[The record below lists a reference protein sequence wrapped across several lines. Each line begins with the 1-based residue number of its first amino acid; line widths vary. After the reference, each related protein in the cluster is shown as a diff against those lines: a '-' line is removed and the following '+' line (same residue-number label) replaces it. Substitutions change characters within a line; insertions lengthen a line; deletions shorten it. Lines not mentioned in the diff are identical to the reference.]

1 MTATLKLGEQAP
13 DFSLPG
19 TDGRTYTLADIAGPN
34 GAVVAFICN
43 HCPYV
48 KAVAGRMV
56 ADAARLKEAGVG
68 FVAICA
74 NDPVSHPGDSFDNM
88 KAFAEEHAFGFAYL
102 QDEPQTTARA
112 YDAQCTPEF
121 YGIDASGALAYH
133 GRLDQGRTDQ
143 PPPDA
148 RRELVEAMLA
158 VAEGQAAPAEQ
169 IPSVGCS
176 IKWRAA

>member
-1 MTATLKLGEQAP
+1 MATAFQLGDTAP
-13 DFSLPG
+13 DFALPG
-19 TDGRTYTLADIAGPN
+19 TDGRTHALADVAGEN
-34 GAVVAFICN
+34 GTVVAFICN

-48 KAVAGRMV
+48 KAVADRMV

-74 NDPVSHPGDSFDNM
+74 NDATSHPADSFDNM
-88 KAFAEEHAFGFAYL
+88 KLFARKHGFGFPYL

-112 YDAQCTPEF
+112 YDAACTPEF
-121 YGIDASGALAYH
+121 YGLDASGKLAYH

-158 VAEGQAAPAEQ
+158 VAEGTPAPTEQ
-169 IPSVGCS
+169 IPSAGCS